1 MRRLAPSLIAAFGI
15 ALLAA
20 CSGGGYGFNSGG
32 TNNPQT
38 PTSILFEN
46 GAAGVNDF
54 FVDPTGNAPLQVSA
68 IAIKGSGSG
77 SVVVPDATF
86 TWAAVYAPAGTA
98 YLKGASPNG
107 SGTCGAPPSPAFP
120 INSLLEQGPAPTA
133 FSTYPLYSGAYNQ
146 LLAQPPPG
154 SGPVGTFPTYTGQAQ
169 QIFIGPPMTPAAATP
184 FAQTTIIAPAVGA
197 NYCIRVVA
205 THTVSGVI
213 GSVVVVVSQAP

>member
-32 TNNPQT
+32 TSNPQT

-46 GAAGVNDF
+46 GSASVNDF
-54 FVDPTGNAPLQVSA
+54 FLDPTGNAPVLVSA
-68 IAIKGSGSG
+68 VAIKGSGSG

-120 INSLLEQGPAPTA
+120 INSLLQQGPGGAG
-133 FSTYPLYSGAYNQ
+133 YPLYSGVFTQ

-154 SGPVGTFPTYTGQAQ
+154 SGPVGTYPTYTGQAQ
-169 QIFIGPPMTPAAATP
+169 AIFVGVPMTPAAATP
-184 FAQTTIIAPAVGA
+184 FAPTAIIAPAVGA

-213 GSVVVVVSQAP
+213 GSTVVVVSQAP

>member
-38 PTSILFEN
+38 PTSIVFEN

-54 FVDPTGNAPLQVSA
+54 FVDPTGTAPLEVSA

-120 INSLLEQGPAPTA
+120 INSLLQQGPGGAG
-133 FSTYPLYSGAYNQ
+133 FPLYSGAYSQ

-154 SGPVGTFPTYTGQAQ
+154 SGPVGSYPTYTGQAAT
-169 QIFIGPPMTPAAATP
+169 IFVGVPMTPGAATP
-184 FAQTTIIAPAVGA
+184 FAPTTIIAPAVAA
-197 NYCIRVVA
+197 NYCIRLVA